1 MTKTL
6 RVQSLEIPFR
16 VSVRKEKRKP
26 YQKDFRILHQN
37 EPLPQCISFL
47 YETLWPNVNTV
58 FKFYEFVFSI
68 FLGGRWGAKEN
79 NLGL

>member
-16 VSVRKEKRKP
+16 VSVRKEKKKS
-26 YQKDFRILHQN
+26 YQQDFRILHQN
-37 EPLPQCISFL
+37 EPLSQCISFL

-58 FKFYEFVFSI
+58 FKFYEFIFSI
-68 FLGGRWGAKEN
+68 FLGGDGGQKRIT
-79 NLGL
+79 